1 MSGTAEPAERTFE
14 AERREAKTLVEFV
27 YQRTREEILSGR
39 LPPGS
44 KLKVEKLKTNYAVGA
59 STMREALSLLVADA
73 LVVAEGQRGFRVAPT
88 SVEDLADVINLRKTL
103 ETQAL
108 RESIESGTDQ
118 WEAAIVAAF
127 HQLSLTEERI
137 FGQKSQPLQELLDEW
152 EERNRVFHD
161 ALLDGCHSKWLR
173 HFRNIL
179 YQQSERYRR
188 IAFMAHPGP
197 RDVREEH
204 KQIMAAAL
212 ARDVELACRLTEEHL
227 DRTLEAVRKRILINA
242 QSRTE
247 PSVRSSRQH

>member
-1 MSGTAEPAERTFE
+1 MSETTFADRTFD
-14 AERREAKTLVEFV
+14 AERREARTLVEFV
-27 YQRTREEILSGR
+27 YQRTREDILSGR
-39 LPPGS
+39 LQPGA
-44 KLKVEKLKTNYAVGA
+44 KLKVEALKANYAVGA

-88 SVEDLADVINLRKTL
+88 SVEDLTDVINLRKTL

-108 RESIESGTDQ
+108 RDSIASGNDQ

-127 HQLSLTEERI
+127 HRLSLTEERI
-137 FGQKSQPLQELLDEW
+137 FGQNAQPVQELLEEW
-152 EERNRVFHD
+152 EERNKVFHD
-161 ALLDGCHSKWLR
+161 TLLDGCQSKWLR

-197 RDVREEH
+197 RDVRQEH
-204 KQIMAAAL
+204 REIMSATL
-212 ARDVELACRLTEEHL
+212 ARDADLACRLTEQHL

-247 PSVRSSRQH
+247 PAIRSPRRH